1 MTVNAD
7 AKVDLLRGVDL
18 FADVEPQHLEQIAR
32 VCVEV
37 EFEPGAQIVR
47 EGDVGTGF
55 FVIVAGGVSIHR
67 NGAEIA
73 RLGRGEF
80 FGELAVLDRRPRVAQ
95 VVADEPTRCVALP
108 SWELERILLSEPALT
123 LALLRHL
130 AARLR
135 AVTEEFRQ

>member
-1 MTVNAD
+1 MTVTPD

-18 FADVEPQHLEQIAR
+18 FADVDPQHLEQIAQA
-32 VCVEV
+32 CVEV

-55 FVIVAGGVSIHR
+55 FVIVSGSVSIHR
-67 NGAEIA
+67 NGTEIA

>member
-1 MTVNAD
+1 MTVTPD

-55 FVIVAGGVSIHR
+55 FVIVSGRVSIHR

>member
-1 MTVNAD
+1 MTVTSD

-37 EFEPGAQIVR
+37 DFEPGAQIVR

-55 FVIVAGGVSIHR
+55 FVIVSGRVSIHR
-67 NGAEIA
+67 NGVVLA

-135 AVTEEFRQ
+135 AVTEEIRQ